1 MAPRF
6 NINESEKARILGLH
20 GLNGVNLIKEQDD
33 IPKKVIVTVVD
44 EEGNPLKG
52 VKVTIVYKSYT
63 ERSDWNRKT
72 NKKGEFKYKLRD
84 QKVKLL
90 KFELDGYRD
99 IKRKPLN
106 LLDRGNKVTLVKT
119 TGPDR
124 PRKEE
129 IVGCMDPKAA
139 NYNEK
144 AWVDCKG
151 NRTEDEFVVYK
162 SARDGEEWIVKDV
175 VKSKADMSCCEYAGC
190 TDKKAYNH
198 NKKAV
203 SDDGSCLYSGCM
215 DPEAENYD
223 PKATKDSGK
232 CVAKIVPPPPKVIQ
246 TNDFLEFV
254 TVEWEV
260 DGDLL
265 SSLDNLVD
273 GIVRCRFI
281 LHMLESWYK
290 SNKESC
296 KDRSVKL
303 SDIKGKLISG
313 GVEDS
318 LRDLEGLLG
327 RLNKKTGLPND
338 VAVVVDKL
346 LDNAT
351 SVYKKVDRKWGKI
364 EKTKKTGEPNV
375 NIYMLK
381 GIRRSLVNSYKDS
394 KKAVN
399 IINGI
404 KC

>member
-1 MAPRF
+1 MMSRF
-6 NINESEKARILGLH
+6 NINESEKARILGLY
-20 GLNGVNLIKEQDD
+20 GLNGVNIIKEQDD

-52 VKVTIVYKSYT
+52 VRVTIVYKSYA
-63 ERSDWNRKT
+63 EKLDWYRKT
-72 NKKGEFKYKLRD
+72 NEKGEFKYKLRN

-99 IKRKPLN
+99 VKRKPLN
-106 LLDRGNKVTLVKT
+106 LLDKGNKVTLVKK

-124 PRKEE
+124 PPREE
-129 IVGCMDPKAA
+129 IMGCMDPKAS
-139 NYNEK
+139 NYNQK

-162 SARDGEEWIVKDV
+162 SARDGEEWVVKDV

-190 TDKKAYNH
+190 TDKKAYNY

-215 DPEAENYD
+215 DKNAENYD

-232 CVAKIVPPPPKVIQ
+232 CKAKKVVQ

-254 TVEWEV
+254 TVDWEIK
-260 DGDLL
+260 GDLL
-265 SSLDNLVD
+265 LSLDNLVD
-273 GIVRCRFI
+273 AIVRCRFI
-281 LHMLESWYK
+281 LHMLEFWYK

-303 SDIKGKLISG
+303 SNIKGKLISG

-318 LRDLEGLLG
+318 LRDLDGLLG

-338 VAVVVDKL
+338 VARVVSKL
-346 LDNAT
+346 LDEAT
-351 SVYKKVDRKWGKI
+351 SLYKKVDRRWNKI
-364 EKTKKTGEPNV
+364 ERIKKTGEPNV
-375 NIYMLK
+375 DRYMLK
-381 GIRRSLVNSYKDS
+381 SIRRSLVKSYNDS
-394 KKAVN
+394 EKAIS

-404 KC
+404 KCP

>member
-1 MAPRF
+1 MMSRF
-6 NINESEKARILGLH
+6 NINESEKARILGLY
-20 GLNGVNLIKEQDD
+20 GLNGVNIIKEQDD

-52 VKVTIVYKSYT
+52 VRVTIVYKSYA
-63 ERSDWNRKT
+63 EKLDWYRKT
-72 NKKGEFKYKLRD
+72 NEKGEFKYKLRN

-99 IKRKPLN
+99 VKRKPLN
-106 LLDRGNKVTLVKT
+106 LLDKGNKVTLVKK
-119 TGPDR
+119 TGPDIP
-124 PRKEE
+124 PREE
-129 IVGCMDPKAA
+129 IMGCMDPKAS
-139 NYNEK
+139 NYNQK

-162 SARDGEEWIVKDV
+162 SARDGEEWVVKDV

-190 TDKKAYNH
+190 TDKKAYNY

-215 DPEAENYD
+215 DKNAENYD

-232 CVAKIVPPPPKVIQ
+232 CKAKKVVQ

-254 TVEWEV
+254 TVDWEIK
-260 DGDLL
+260 GDLL
-265 SSLDNLVD
+265 LSLDNLVD
-273 GIVRCRFI
+273 AIVRCRFI
-281 LHMLESWYK
+281 LHMLEFWYK

-296 KDRSVKL
+296 KDRSVSIK
-303 SDIKGKLISG
+303 DVKGKLVSS

-318 LRDLEGLLG
+318 LEDLEGLLG

-338 VAVVVDKL
+338 VARVVSKL
-346 LDNAT
+346 LDEAT
-351 SVYKKVDRKWGKI
+351 SLYKKVDRRWNKI
-364 EKTKKTGEPNV
+364 ERIKKTGEPNV
-375 NIYMLK
+375 DRYMLK
-381 GIRRSLVNSYKDS
+381 SIRRSLVKSYNDS
-394 KKAVN
+394 EKAIS

-404 KC
+404 KCP

>member
-1 MAPRF
+1 MMSRF

-20 GLNGVNLIKEQDD
+20 RLNTVNVINEQDD

-52 VKVTIVYKSYT
+52 VRVTIVYKSYA
-63 ERSDWNRKT
+63 EKLDWYRKT
-72 NKKGEFKYKLRD
+72 NKKGEFKYKLRN

-99 IKRKPLN
+99 VKRKPLN
-106 LLDRGNKVTLVKT
+106 LLDKGNKVTLVKK
-119 TGPDR
+119 TGPDG
-124 PRKEE
+124 PRREE
-129 IVGCMDPKAA
+129 IMGCMDPKAA
-139 NYNEK
+139 NYNQK

-162 SARDGEEWIVKDV
+162 SARDGEEWVVKDV

-190 TDKKAYNH
+190 TDKKAYNY

-215 DPEAENYD
+215 DPNAENYD

-232 CVAKIVPPPPKVIQ
+232 CKAKKVVQ

-254 TVEWEV
+254 TVDWEIK
-260 DGDLL
+260 GDLL
-265 SSLDNLVD
+265 LSLDNLVD
-273 GIVRCRFI
+273 AIVRCRFI
-281 LHMLESWYK
+281 LHMLEFWYK

-303 SDIKGKLISG
+303 SNIKGKLISG

-318 LRDLEGLLG
+318 LRDLDGLLG
-327 RLNKKTGLPND
+327 RLNKKTGLPNN
-338 VAVVVDKL
+338 VSKVISEL
-346 LDNAT
+346 LDNAE
-351 SVYKKVDRKWGKI
+351 SYYSKVDRRWNKI
-364 EKTKKTGEPNV
+364 ERIKKTGEPNV
-375 NIYMLK
+375 DRYMLK
-381 GIRRSLVNSYKDS
+381 SVRRSLVKSYRDS
-394 KKAVN
+394 EKAIS

-404 KC
+404 KCL